1 MYNVRIVLSCV
12 VARTY
17 ISERETHTQADTIAS
32 ILLNF
37 KPISALFAVWP
48 RFNLKEQHRLNL
60 SASCLFQSALH
71 SQAACVSSR
80 VSHVK

>member
-1 MYNVRIVLSCV
+1 MRIVLSCV

-37 KPISALFAVWP
+37 KPISALFAVC
-48 RFNLKEQHRLNL
+48 RLATL
-60 SASCLFQSALH
+60 QFERATQIESVSFLFISVCLAQPSCLRVKQG
-71 SQAACVSSR
+71 VSR
-80 VSHVK
+80 